1 MQLEMPVSVSEISTV
16 TLRHPEL
23 YRQSVFASAGCILCS
38 EAESDAFKSAD
49 DVKWNANKYVII
61 WLSK

>member
-1 MQLEMPVSVSEISTV
+1 MPVSLSEISTV
-16 TLRHPEL
+16 ALQHPEL
-23 YRQSVFASAGCILCS
+23 YERSAFGSAGCILCS
-38 EAESDAFKSAD
+38 ETESDAFTSAD